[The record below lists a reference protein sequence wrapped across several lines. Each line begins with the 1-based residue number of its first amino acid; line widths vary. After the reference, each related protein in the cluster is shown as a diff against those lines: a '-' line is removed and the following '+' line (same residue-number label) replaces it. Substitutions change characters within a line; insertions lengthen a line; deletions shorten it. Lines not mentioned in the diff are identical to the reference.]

1 MKWGVIT
8 LTKGALYKAKEIKK
22 HIKDIDIYTLP
33 KWNDDECKYI
43 NKKLEEFVGEIFSNY
58 DVLLFIMASGIVVR
72 VIAKYI
78 KDKTIDP
85 AILVMDEKG
94 KHVISLL
101 SGHLGGANDA
111 AIFISKKVGAE
122 PVITTA
128 SDVKESIAV
137 DTLAMKLD
145 LNIENLKDAKDIT
158 AMIVNDENVGILTDI
173 EIDFKLP
180 NNITLINKI
189 DEKLNGLIYI
199 SNKNS
204 DFKIPYVH
212 LIPKNIVIGIGC
224 KKDMPRERIIESINQ
239 TLCKLNINHK
249 SLKMICTVDV
259 KANEKGII
267 ESSEFFNVPTKIVN
281 RDEIKEV
288 ENMFDTSDFVKKSI
302 GVGAV
307 CEPCGYIGSN
317 KGICLIKKTSFNG
330 ITLSVWEEK

>member
-8 LTKGALYKAKEIKK
+8 LTKGALGKAKEIKK
-22 HIKDIDIYTLP
+22 HIKNVDIYKLS
-33 KWNDDECKYI
+33 KWNDEECKSI
-43 NKKLEEFVGEIFSNY
+43 NGKLEEFVGEIFSKY

-72 VIAKYI
+72 VISKYI
-78 KDKTIDP
+78 KDKTLDP

-111 AIFISKKVGAE
+111 AIFVSKKIGAE

-137 DTLAMKLD
+137 DTLAMKLN
-145 LNIENLKDAKDIT
+145 LNIESLKDAKDIT
-158 AMIVNDENVGILTDI
+158 AMIVNDESVGVISDI
-173 EIDFKLP
+173 KIDFELP
-180 NNITLINKI
+180 NNITLIDKPN
-189 DEKLNGLIYI
+189 DNLNGLIYI
-199 SNKNS
+199 SNKNNN
-204 DFKIPYVH
+204 FKIPYVH

-224 KKDMPRERIIESINQ
+224 KKDMPRERIIESIKQ
-239 TLCKLNINHK
+239 TLSKLNINHK

-267 ESSEFFNVPTKIVN
+267 EASDFYNVPTKIVN

-317 KGICLIKKTSFNG
+317 KGICLMKKTSFNG
-330 ITLSVWEEK
+330 ITLAVWEEK